1 MTYLKALREDAPLLD
16 AYLRYFEVAR
26 TPFTIPGHKQRA
38 SKLDLGLGAVVD
50 GDTPLYGGL
59 DEIKLTNQTLKSA
72 ESLAA
77 KLWGGDYARFST
89 GGSTHVNQAVI
100 LALGKLGGKI
110 AVART
115 AHRSVLSALVLAGL
129 EPIWLAPDIDAA
141 TGVPTG
147 IPLSELERVLPQ
159 KPIALLLTEPGY
171 LGTIS
176 QLPELISKAHEHKIP
191 VVIDAAWGAHFGFH
205 NDLPKHVLQLGADA
219 LITSTH
225 KALPGFSASALLVA
239 RGEYLNLD
247 RLEQSFET
255 THTTSPAG
263 APLASID
270 GCRALL
276 QQRGEDLLAIAQ
288 TGTGKTA
295 AFAIP
300 IIDKIQQIKYKA
312 FEKGAFVRAIVM
324 VPTRE
329 LAQQITQVF
338 NQIGKNTKVKALCV
352 YGGVEQDHQIAKL
365 LEGMDIIVSTPGR
378 MFDLV
383 SQGYLSLKKIE
394 ILILDEADQMLDLGF
409 AKDIDDLVNKIP
421 GKRQTLFFSATIS
434 QKIKQQAYKMVSSNA
449 IRIQVSPKDPVSKN
463 VNHQIVF
470 VEMDDKRF
478 FLKRL
483 IEENKDN
490 KFLVFVRTKVRAER
504 VKSAMERLEIDSV
517 TIHGDKEQSERETA
531 LLAFR
536 TNACK
541 VMIATDVSARGI
553 DIDGIDFVI
562 NYDIPEV
569 AENYVHRVGR
579 TGRGRAKGRAIS
591 FCAKEEKPLV
601 DAIEEYTTV
610 PITRATV
617 TKAEYNETIEFADDT
632 KDNWKSLMNG
642 EENKVKPKKKKR
654 K

>member
-1 MTYLKALREDAPLLD
+1 MK
-16 AYLRYFEVAR
+16 FEEYR
-26 TPFTIPGHKQRA
+26 L
-38 SKLDLGLGAVVD
+38 SKEV
-50 GDTPLYGGL
+50 
-59 DEIKLTNQTLKSA
+59 KRN
-72 ESLAA
+72 
-77 KLWGGDYARFST
+77 
-89 GGSTHVNQAVI
+89 
-100 LALGKLGGKI
+100 
-110 AVART
+110 
-115 AHRSVLSALVLAGL
+115 L
-129 EPIWLAPDIDAA
+129 EEMGFKRPTDIQFKC
-141 TGVPTG
+141 
-147 IPLSELERVLPQ
+147 LPH
-159 KPIALLLTEPGY
+159 I
-171 LGTIS
+171 
-176 QLPELISKAHEHKIP
+176 
-191 VVIDAAWGAHFGFH
+191 
-205 NDLPKHVLQLGADA
+205 
-219 LITSTH
+219 
-225 KALPGFSASALLVA
+225 
-239 RGEYLNLD
+239 
-247 RLEQSFET
+247 
-255 THTTSPAG
+255 
-263 APLASID
+263 
-270 GCRALL
+270 
-276 QQRGEDLLAIAQ
+276 QRGEDLLAIAQ

-378 MFDLV
+378 MFDLA

-421 GKRQTLFFSATIS
+421 GKRQTLFFSATIN

-483 IEENKDN
+483 IEENAAK

-517 TIHGDKEQSERETA
+517 TIHGDKEQSEREIA

-569 AENYVHRVGR
+569 PENYVHRVGR

-632 KDNWKSLMNG
+632 KDNWKSLMKG